1 MQTIPIDSRVMVA
14 HKFRHVAENDDAFWT
29 GIVADTDDDEDGEQ
43 LCLVKFDEENE
54 WWHAATTL
62 TVLS

>member
-29 GIVADTDDDEDGEQ
+29 GIVADTDDNDGEQ
-43 LCLVKFDEENE
+43 LCLVRFDEANQ
-54 WWHAATTL
+54 WWHVATTL
-62 TVLS
+62 TVLD